1 MVFRFSLPEIGLLA
15 VMACTFSGASHAQDA
30 EVTFYNN
37 ADVLNEGMPFAVT
50 GNCRCYIYRNEE
62 RLAYFM
68 PGRFLTLKMVPGS
81 YVFSASY
88 SEKHPAKNSA
98 LPLTLVA
105 GEKYF
110 ISIDA
115 ISRGFVVD
123 FPRGRLTLVSCQ
135 TAHEHLPSYMGRLD
149 DVNIS
154 DSESPKTIRS
164 MSMPPCV

>member
-1 MVFRFSLPEIGLLA
+1 VIACKLPCAAHGQE
-15 VMACTFSGASHAQDA
+15 A
-30 EVTFYNN
+30 EVTFYNKG
-37 ADVLNEGMPFAVT
+37 DLLKEGMPFAVT

-68 PGRFLTLKMVPGS
+68 PARFLTLKMEPGS

-88 SEKHPAKNSA
+88 SDKHPAKNSA
-98 LPLTLVA
+98 LPLTLGA

-110 ISIDA
+110 ISIEA
-115 ISRGFVVD
+115 VSRGVVVD

-135 TAHEHLPSYMGRLD
+135 AAHEHLPGYMGRLD